1 MEMRE
6 EDEDN
11 YLQVEHMSE
20 RELLILALREI
31 RGLRRLYPRVRNL
44 ENWRTGLSGAWA
56 ALTATGAWMHFK
68 GH

>member
-6 EDEDN
+6 DDEDSA
-11 YLQVEHMSE
+11 LQVEHLSE

-31 RGLRRLYPRVRNL
+31 RGLRRLYPRVRSL
-44 ENWRTGLSGAWA
+44 ENWRTGLGGAWA
-56 ALTATGAWMHFK
+56 ALTGIGAYVKFK